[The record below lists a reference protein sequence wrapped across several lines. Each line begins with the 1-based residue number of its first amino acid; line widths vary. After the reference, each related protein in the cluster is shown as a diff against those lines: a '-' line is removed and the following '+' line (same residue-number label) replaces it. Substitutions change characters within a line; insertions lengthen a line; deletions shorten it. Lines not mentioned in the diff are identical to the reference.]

1 MKVAVVGVGALG
13 CLLGAYLSEIE
24 DVVLL
29 GNWTEQINTIRRN
42 GLWLTRPD
50 GRRSHHVVAIAD
62 YRQPVTPVDVALIAV
77 KSRQTV
83 AAAHFAQTVL
93 SDGGL
98 VVTLQNGLNNLSKL
112 RAVLGNDR
120 VAIGVTSQGASLVG
134 PGEVRHAGHGP
145 TYFGRD
151 PVLAD
156 GPQDR
161 LTRVSDLFNAA
172 GLEAKMVDDTEGL
185 IWGKLA
191 VNAAINPLTALLRV
205 PNGFLAEDDR
215 LIELMSLA
223 ANEVA
228 AVARAI
234 GITLPYPDA
243 AERAITVARA
253 TATNHSSMLQDILRG
268 APTEVDAICG
278 AVARAGR
285 DAGVPT
291 PVNGWL
297 ARLVK
302 QAEGGA
308 PPIEQAG
315 DIDKLCRL
323 MNLEQKDQENEN
335 SAQDR

>member
-1 MKVAVVGVGALG
+1 MKVVVVGVGALG
-13 CLLGAYLSEIE
+13 CLLGAYLSGIE

-29 GNWTEQINTIRRN
+29 GNWPEQINTIRRN
-42 GLWLTRPD
+42 GLWLTHPD
-50 GRRSHHVVAIAD
+50 GRRSHHAVAIAD
-62 YRQPVTPVDVALIAV
+62 YRQPVTPVDIALIAV

-83 AAAHFAQTVL
+83 AAAHLAQKVL

-98 VVTLQNGLNNLSKL
+98 VVTLQNGLDNLSKL
-112 RAVLGNDR
+112 RAVLGKNR

-156 GPQDR
+156 GPR
-161 LTRVSDLFNAA
+161 GWLTRVSDLFNAA
-172 GLEAKMVDDTEGL
+172 GLEAEIVNDTEGL

-228 AVARAI
+228 AIARAM

-243 AERAITVARA
+243 AERAIGVARA

-268 APTEVDAICG
+268 APTEIDAICG
-278 AVARAGR
+278 AVSRAGR
-285 DAGVPT
+285 DVGVPT
-291 PVNGWL
+291 PVNSRL
-297 ARLVK
+297 TQLVK
-302 QAEGGA
+302 QVEAGVLLM
-308 PPIEQAG
+308 EQAG
-315 DIDKLCRL
+315 DIDKLIQL
-323 MNLEQKDQENEN
+323 MDLEKRRAKDEN
-335 SAQDR
+335 STHDR